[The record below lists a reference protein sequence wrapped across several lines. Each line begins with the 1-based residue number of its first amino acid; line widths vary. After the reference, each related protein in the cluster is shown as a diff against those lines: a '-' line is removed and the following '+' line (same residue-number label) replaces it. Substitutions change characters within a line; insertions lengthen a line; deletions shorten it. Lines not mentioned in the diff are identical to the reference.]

1 MSLRTRGKKSGSELK
16 LTKKIEKL
24 FKSYRE
30 QLLHLGKLYGVVEI
44 KSYARSAKRLT
55 ISQLELL
62 LIKNHIKLPIN
73 RSSDKA
79 IAKQELKQITITN
92 VYLSLFIVFFI
103 GCLILTRPYIKK
115 IVNEVKFTYVAEE
128 YKSKKVTKSKP
139 KKSKSKAEKKS
150 EIEPE
155 IFKEEHDN
163 TVSLNAET
171 TENLFEDLGYDLK
184 GVRAGQKVKP
194 IYLTKLP
201 KDLSSLGDTNKKREL
216 FIKIILP
223 LVLNENEKITKDR
236 KKLFKI
242 LGKNFNTAGERVWLR
257 RRFKEYKIDD
267 GDLSKLKMR
276 MDIIPVSI
284 AIAQAA
290 NESGW
295 GTSRFALE
303 GNALFGQWTWSKKGI
318 SPKNKDPNKSHKVL
332 QFQVLKASV
341 RAYKNNLNTHNAYR
355 EFREARAKIR
365 QEDKQ
370 IIGLELTKYL
380 KSYAA
385 IGEKYVVILDDIIE
399 KNSLTDFDKANLLP
413 TNLTTGVAL

>member
-1 MSLRTRGKKSGSELK
+1 

-30 QLLHLGKLYGVVEI
+30 QLLHLAKLYGIVEI

-62 LIKNHIKLPIN
+62 LIKNHIKLPVN

-79 IAKQELKQITITN
+79 IAKQELKETTITN
-92 VYLSLFIVFFI
+92 VYLSFFI
-103 GCLILTRPYIKK
+103 IFFIASLILTRPYIKK
-115 IVNEVKFTYVAEE
+115 VVNEVKFTYVTEE
-128 YKSKKVTKSKP
+128 YKSAKVNKTKE
-139 KKSKSKAEKKS
+139 KKSKKKKK
-150 EIEPE
+150 
-155 IFKEEHDN
+155 KEESQPEVTKQEYDN
-163 TVSLNAET
+163 TISLNAET
-171 TENLFEDLGYDLK
+171 TANLFEDLGYDLK

-201 KDLSSLGDTNKKREL
+201 RDLKYLGNTKMKREL

-223 LVLNENEKITKDR
+223 LILYENDKITADR

-242 LGKNFNTAGERVWLR
+242 LGKDFNSSGERVWLK
-257 RRFKEYKIDD
+257 RRFKEYKIED

-276 MDIIPVSI
+276 MDIIPVSL
-284 AIAQAA
+284 ALAQAA

-332 QFQVLKASV
+332 QFQILKASV
-341 RAYKNNLNTHNAYR
+341 RAYKNNLNTHNAYQ
-355 EFREARAKIR
+355 EFREARAKLR
-365 QEDKQ
+365 QENKQ
-370 IIGLELTKYL
+370 IIGLELSKYI
-380 KSYAA
+380 KNYAA
-385 IGEKYVVILDDIIE
+385 IGDKYVEIIEDIIE
-399 KNSLTDFDKANLLP
+399 RNSLTDFDKATLLP
-413 TNLTTGVAL
+413 TNLKKGVAL

>member
-1 MSLRTRGKKSGSELK
+1 MST
-16 LTKKIEKL
+16 KIEKL
-24 FKSYRE
+24 FKSYRD
-30 QLLHLGKLYGVVEI
+30 QLLHLAKLYGVVEI

-79 IAKQELKQITITN
+79 IAKHELKENSIRN
-92 VYLSLFIVFFI
+92 LYLSVAFIFFI
-103 GCLILTRPYIKK
+103 GFLITIRPYIKNV
-115 IVNEVKFTYVAEE
+115 VNEVKFTYVAEE
-128 YKSKKVTKSKP
+128 YKTVKVSKSKKVTKKKNKVIEKP
-139 KKSKSKAEKKS
+139 EFTQ
-150 EIEPE
+150 EY
-155 IFKEEHDN
+155 DN
-163 TVSLNAET
+163 TVSLSAET
-171 TENLFEDLGYDLK
+171 ASNLFDELNYDLK

-201 KDLSSLGDTNKKREL
+201 KDIKTLGDTKKKREL
-216 FIKIILP
+216 FIKIVLP
-223 LVLNENEKITKDR
+223 LILSENSKITEDR

-242 LGKNFNTAGERVWLR
+242 LGKNFNTVGERVWLK

-267 GDLSKLKMR
+267 RDLSKLKMR

-284 AIAQAA
+284 ALAQAA

-318 SPKNKDPNKSHKVL
+318 SPKNKDPDQSHKIL

-341 RAYKNNLNTHNAYR
+341 KAYKNNLNTHNAYK
-355 EFREARAKIR
+355 EFREVRAQLR
-365 QEDKQ
+365 QENKQ
-370 IIGLELTKYL
+370 IIGLDLIKYL
-380 KSYAA
+380 KAYAA
-385 IGEKYVVILDDIIE
+385 IGERYVLIIEDIIE
-399 KNSLTDFDKANLLP
+399 KNSLTDFDKADLLP
-413 TNLTTGVAL
+413 TKLKTEISL

>member
-1 MSLRTRGKKSGSELK
+1 MS
-16 LTKKIEKL
+16 KKIEKL

-30 QLLHLGKLYGVVEI
+30 QLVHLAKLYGVVEI
-44 KSYARSAKRLT
+44 KSYARSSKRLT

-62 LIKNHIKLPIN
+62 LIKNHIKLPVN

-79 IAKQELKQITITN
+79 IAKQELKENSIRN
-92 VYLSLFIVFFI
+92 VYLSFAFIFLI
-103 GCLILTRPYIKK
+103 GCFITVRPYIKS

-128 YKSKKVTKSKP
+128 YKSAEL
-139 KKSKSKAEKKS
+139 KKSNKKLKKKIETVKP
-150 EIEPE
+150 EIEQE
-155 IFKEEHDN
+155 YDN

-171 TENLFEDLGYDLK
+171 TSNLFDDLGYDLK

-201 KDLSSLGDTNKKREL
+201 KDLKALGDTKKKREL
-216 FIKIILP
+216 FIKIVLP
-223 LVLNENEKITKDR
+223 LILDENDKITQDR

-242 LGKNFNTAGERVWLR
+242 LGKNFNTPGERIWLK

-267 GDLSKLKMR
+267 QDLSKLKMR
-276 MDIIPVSI
+276 MDIIPVSL
-284 AIAQAA
+284 ALAQAA

-332 QFQVLKASV
+332 QFQILKASV

-355 EFREARAKIR
+355 EFREARAQLR
-365 QEDKQ
+365 QEDK
-370 IIGLELTKYL
+370 IIDGFELAKYV
-380 KSYAA
+380 KNYAA
-385 IGEKYVVILDDIIE
+385 IGEKYVAILEDIIE

-413 TNLTTGVAL
+413 TKLKTGVAL

>member
-1 MSLRTRGKKSGSELK
+1 MS
-16 LTKKIEKL
+16 KKIEKL

-30 QLLHLGKLYGVVEI
+30 QLLHLAKLYGVVEI

-62 LIKNHIKLPIN
+62 LIKNNIKLPIN

-79 IAKQELKQITITN
+79 IAKYELKENSIRN
-92 VYLSLFIVFFI
+92 LYLSVSFIFFI
-103 GCLILTRPYIKK
+103 GFLITIRPYIKNV
-115 IVNEVKFTYVAEE
+115 VNEVKFTYVAEE
-128 YKSKKVTKSKP
+128 YKTVKVSKSKKVTKKKNKVIEKP
-139 KKSKSKAEKKS
+139 EFTQ
-150 EIEPE
+150 EY
-155 IFKEEHDN
+155 DN
-163 TVSLNAET
+163 TVSLSAET
-171 TENLFEDLGYDLK
+171 ASNLFDELNYDLK

-201 KDLSSLGDTNKKREL
+201 KDIKTLGDTKKKREL
-216 FIKIILP
+216 FIKIVLP
-223 LVLNENEKITKDR
+223 LILSENSKITEDR

-242 LGKNFNTAGERVWLR
+242 LGKNFNTVGERVWLK

-267 GDLSKLKMR
+267 RDLSKLKMR

-284 AIAQAA
+284 ALAQAA

-318 SPKNKDPNKSHKVL
+318 SPKNKDPNESHKIL

-341 RAYKNNLNTHNAYR
+341 KAYKNNLNTHNAYK
-355 EFREARAKIR
+355 EFREVRAQLR
-365 QEDKQ
+365 QENKQ
-370 IIGLELTKYL
+370 IIGLDLTKYL
-380 KSYAA
+380 KNYAS
-385 IGEKYVVILDDIIE
+385 IGEKYVRILEDIIE
-399 KNSLTDFDKANLLP
+399 INSLTDFDKANLLP
-413 TNLTTGVAL
+413 TKLKKGLIL

>member
-1 MSLRTRGKKSGSELK
+1 MS
-16 LTKKIEKL
+16 KKIEKL

-30 QLLHLGKLYGVVEI
+30 QLLHLAKLYGVVEI

-62 LIKNHIKLPIN
+62 LIKNNIKLPIN

-79 IAKQELKQITITN
+79 IAKYELKENSIRN
-92 VYLSLFIVFFI
+92 LYLSVAFIFFI
-103 GCLILTRPYIKK
+103 GFLITIRPYIKNV
-115 IVNEVKFTYVAEE
+115 VNEVKFTYVAEE
-128 YKSKKVTKSKP
+128 YKTVKVSKSKKVTKKKNKVIEKP
-139 KKSKSKAEKKS
+139 EFTQ
-150 EIEPE
+150 EY
-155 IFKEEHDN
+155 DN
-163 TVSLNAET
+163 TVSLSAET
-171 TENLFEDLGYDLK
+171 ASNLFDELNYDLK

-201 KDLSSLGDTNKKREL
+201 KDLKTLGDTKKKREL
-216 FIKIILP
+216 FIKIVLP
-223 LVLNENEKITKDR
+223 LILSENSKITEDR

-242 LGKNFNTAGERVWLR
+242 LGKNFNTVGERVWLK

-267 GDLSKLKMR
+267 RDLSKLKMR

-284 AIAQAA
+284 ALAQAA

-318 SPKNKDPNKSHKVL
+318 SPKNKDPDQSHKIL

-341 RAYKNNLNTHNAYR
+341 KAYKNNLNTHNAYK
-355 EFREARAKIR
+355 EFREVRAQIR
-365 QEDKQ
+365 QENKQ
-370 IIGLELTKYL
+370 IIGLDLVKYL
-380 KSYAA
+380 KAYAA
-385 IGEKYVVILDDIIE
+385 DGERYVLIIGDIIE

-413 TNLTTGVAL
+413 TKLKTEISL

>member
-1 MSLRTRGKKSGSELK
+1 MA
-16 LTKKIEKL
+16 KKIEKL

-44 KSYARSAKRLT
+44 KSYARSAKKLT

-62 LIKNHIKLPIN
+62 LIKNHIKLPVN

-79 IAKQELKQITITN
+79 IARQELKENSIRN
-92 VYLSLFIVFFI
+92 VYLSVAFIFLI
-103 GCLILTRPYIKK
+103 GCFITMRPYIKNV
-115 IVNEVKFTYVAEE
+115 VNEVKFTYVAEE
-128 YKSKKVTKSKP
+128 YKSQP
-139 KKSKSKAEKKS
+139 KKIAKDKKTEKTEKEEIEKKY
-150 EIEPE
+150 E
-155 IFKEEHDN
+155 N
-163 TVSLNAET
+163 TISLNAET
-171 TENLFEDLGYDLK
+171 TSNLFDDLGYDLK

-201 KDLSSLGDTNKKREL
+201 KDLKTLGDTKKKREL

-223 LVLNENEKITKDR
+223 LILNENQKILEDR

-242 LGKNFNTAGERVWLR
+242 LGKNFNTVGERVWLK

-267 GDLSKLKMR
+267 QDLAKLKMR
-276 MDIIPVSI
+276 MDIVPVSI
-284 AIAQAA
+284 ALAQAA

-318 SPKNKDPNKSHKVL
+318 SPKNKDPNQSHKIL

-341 RAYKNNLNTHNAYR
+341 RAYKNNLNTHNAYK
-355 EFREARAKIR
+355 EFREARARQR
-365 QEDKQ
+365 QENENIQ
-370 IIGLELTKYL
+370 GLKLTQYLEKYA
-380 KSYAA
+380 S
-385 IGEKYVVILDDIIE
+385 IGEKYVIILNDIIE
-399 KNSLTDFDKANLLP
+399 KNSLTDFDKAILLP
-413 TNLTTGVAL
+413 TKLKTGVAL

>member
-1 MSLRTRGKKSGSELK
+1 MS
-16 LTKKIEKL
+16 KKIEKL
-24 FKSYRE
+24 FKSYRD
-30 QLLHLGKLYGVVEI
+30 QLLHLAKLYGIVEI
-44 KSYARSAKRLT
+44 KSYARSSKRLT

-62 LIKNHIKLPIN
+62 LIKNRIKLPEN

-79 IAKQELKQITITN
+79 IAKQELKENAIRN
-92 VYLSLFIVFFI
+92 VYLSIAFIVFLGFFI
-103 GCLILTRPYIKK
+103 TMRPYIKN

-128 YKSKKVTKSKP
+128 YKTITKDKLKKKTEIKKDKKTEITKEQEFTLK
-139 KKSKSKAEKKS
+139 
-150 EIEPE
+150 
-155 IFKEEHDN
+155 HDN

-171 TENLFEDLGYDLK
+171 TSNLFDDLGYDLK

-201 KDLSSLGDTNKKREL
+201 RDLKYLGDTKKKREL
-216 FIKIILP
+216 FIKIVLP
-223 LVLNENEKITKDR
+223 LILSENEKIQDDR
-236 KKLFKI
+236 EKLFKI
-242 LGKNFNTAGERVWLR
+242 LSKNFNTVGERVWLK
-257 RRFKEYKIDD
+257 RRFKEYKIEDR
-267 GDLSKLKMR
+267 DLAKLKMR

-284 AIAQAA
+284 ALAQAA

-318 SPKNKDPNKSHKVL
+318 SPKNKDPDQSHKIL

-341 RAYKNNLNTHNAYR
+341 RAYKNNLNTHNAYK
-355 EFREARAKIR
+355 EFREARARLR

-370 IIGLELTKYL
+370 IIGSDLTKYL
-380 KSYAA
+380 KNYAS
-385 IGEKYVVILDDIIE
+385 IGEKYVVILEDIIE

-413 TNLTTGVAL
+413 MKLKKGVAL